1 MKYIYIFNETRKRN
15 KRQGMQQHVNLAI
28 NKEMAEITDDKQGN
42 RRRSDDSSPAIT
54 LGVFVKHVFFWR
66 DF

>member
-1 MKYIYIFNETRKRN
+1 
-15 KRQGMQQHVNLAI
+15 MQQHVNLAI

-42 RRRSDDSSPAIT
+42 RRRSDDSSAAIT

>member
-1 MKYIYIFNETRKRN
+1 MKHVKGTKGRE
-15 KRQGMQQHVNLAI
+15 MQQHVNLAI

-42 RRRSDDSSPAIT
+42 RRGGDDSSVAIT
-54 LGVFVKHVFFWR
+54 LGVFVKHIFWR